1 MSEEENP
8 DIEEPIEKSEE
19 EEQLRESPPS
29 EESIISEESQLNEIT
44 DENDPIEEIVEENSD
59 SEIESSEVME
69 HQGEL
74 TTDDIDNIDALLDE
88 VDGDNPPE
96 DEISISET
104 IDNVDDN
111 DDDDDVKVISVKEL
125 TEKSIKRNTIE
136 AALLAAQRPI
146 GIEEISIKLE
156 MKKAEIE
163 KLIQELAEDYMDR
176 STAIEIVQIGEGFSM
191 QIKPEYTEKITK
203 FASGGLIPKAV
214 MRTLT
219 IIAVKQPLYKSL
231 LVKMR
236 GSTAYEHCKFL
247 IDRGFVTAYKK
258 GRSSILETT
267 DQFSD
272 TFGLSRNVEILRNQL
287 IEQLDIKTAEEPP
300 EGEESTETTQVEQS
314 TEEIES
320 QVGPPTEMTEAGISP
335 DVESEPVES
344 EPVESEPV
352 ESEPVESE
360 PVESEPV
367 ESEPVESDPVQ
378 LENEDTSELE
388 E

>member
-1 MSEEENP
+1 MEG
-8 DIEEPIEKSEE
+8 KSDPELE
-19 EEQLRESPPS
+19 
-29 EESIISEESQLNEIT
+29 ISEEM
-44 DENDPIEEIVEENSD
+44 
-59 SEIESSEVME
+59 EV
-69 HQGEL
+69 QGEL
-74 TTDDIDNIDALLDE
+74 TADDIDNIDALLDE
-88 VDGDNPPE
+88 VDGESSPE
-96 DEISISET
+96 DDISLSEH
-104 IDNVDDN
+104 DDN
-111 DDDDDVKVISVKEL
+111 DDDVKVISVKEL
-125 TEKSIKRNTIE
+125 TERSINRNTIE

-214 MRTLT
+214 MRILT

-267 DQFSD
+267 DQFAD
-272 TFGLSRNVEILRNQL
+272 TFGLSRNVEMLRKQL
-287 IEQLDIKTAEEPP
+287 IEQLDIQTAEESP
-300 EGEESTETTQVEQS
+300 EGEESIEATQAKQQSEEAISPEEQ
-314 TEEIES
+314 
-320 QVGPPTEMTEAGISP
+320 PTEIVEPKIPLDTEP
-335 DVESEPVES
+335 E
-344 EPVESEPV
+344 
-352 ESEPVESE
+352 
-360 PVESEPV
+360 
-367 ESEPVESDPVQ
+367 ESDPVPS
-378 LENEDTSELE
+378 ENETSLE
-388 E
+388 PEE

>member
-88 VDGDNPPE
+88 VDGENPPE

-111 DDDDDVKVISVKEL
+111 DNDDDDVKVISVKEL

-146 GIEEISIKLE
+146 GVEEISIKLE
-156 MKKAEIE
+156 IKKAEIE

-236 GSTAYEHCKFL
+236 GSTAYVHCKFL

-267 DQFSD
+267 DQFAD
-272 TFGLSRNVEILRNQL
+272 TFGLSRNVEMLRNQL

-300 EGEESTETTQVEQS
+300 EGEESTETPQVEQS

-320 QVGPPTEMTEAGISP
+320 QVEQPTEMTEADISHNTESDP
-335 DVESEPVES
+335 AESEPAES
-344 EPVESEPV
+344 EPAESEPA
-352 ESEPVESE
+352 ESE
-360 PVESEPV
+360 
-367 ESEPVESDPVQ
+367 PVQ
-378 LENEDTSELE
+378 LENEDTLE
-388 E
+388 PEE

>member
-111 DDDDDVKVISVKEL
+111 DDDDVKVISVKEL

-320 QVGPPTEMTEAGISP
+320 QVEPPTEMTEADISP
-335 DVESEPVES
+335 NVESEPTES
-344 EPVESEPV
+344 EPTESE
-352 ESEPVESE
+352 
-360 PVESEPV
+360 
-367 ESEPVESDPVQ
+367 PVQ
-378 LENEDTSELE
+378 LENEDPSELE